1 MKELITLITIL
12 AFSGF
17 SQEAPTAIATQAPQ
31 LYLHFLT
38 PGVGNGGQTL
48 KYLQTLTTKISLGED
63 FDVRVDDSLEYISGR
78 IEDRDG
84 KMYAHLRS
92 HYVSCSYNYDGF
104 IGPEKKY
111 DAGNGVVGFSGVI
124 FLADFIV
131 STNVDCKSFVL
142 AKTEP
147 NDVAWQTNTILK

>member
-1 MKELITLITIL
+1 MKELIAFITIL

-38 PGVGNGGQTL
+38 PAVGNGGQTL

-63 FDVRVDDSLEYISGR
+63 FDVRVDDGTEYISGH
-78 IEDRDG
+78 IENRDG
-84 KMYAHLRS
+84 KIYAHLRS

-104 IGPEKKY
+104 IKPEKKY
-111 DAGNGVVGFSGVI
+111 DAGNGGIGFSSII
-124 FLADFIV
+124 FQADFVV
-131 STNVDCKSFVL
+131 STNADCKPFVL

-147 NDVAWQTNTILK
+147 NDVAWQTNTISK